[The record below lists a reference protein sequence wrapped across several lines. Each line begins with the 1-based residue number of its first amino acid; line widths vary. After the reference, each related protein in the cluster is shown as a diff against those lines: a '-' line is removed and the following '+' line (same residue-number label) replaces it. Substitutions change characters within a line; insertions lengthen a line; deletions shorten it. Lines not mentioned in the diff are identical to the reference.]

1 MRFVLCSFSA
11 SGIVYAVY
19 EMIQHTTECANC
31 SDNPPACS
39 CTAALSHALS
49 AWASALLF
57 EAATLP
63 VIYYCAFKQPCMCCI
78 HSSCVRGDVIFNN
91 SLDYIY
97 YILIT

>member
-1 MRFVLCSFSA
+1 
-11 SGIVYAVY
+11 
-19 EMIQHTTECANC
+19 MIQHTTECANC

-63 VIYYCAFKQPCMCCI
+63 VIYYCAFKQPCMNAFILLACVAMSYSII
-78 HSSCVRGDVIFNN
+78 H
-91 SLDYIY
+91 YIY
-97 YILIT
+97 ILYINNIIYVIHY

>member
-31 SDNPPACS
+31 SDNPEACS

-63 VIYYCAFKQPCMCCI
+63 VIYYCAFKQPCM
-78 HSSCVRGDVIFNN
+78 NA
-91 SLDYIY
+91 
-97 YILIT
+97 